1 MSVLGNAA
9 EWVDLLDPMIPDI
22 LSVTCAAWE
31 SLPSIAADERED
43 DITLA
48 LCRALRQ
55 NKNARHLPFH
65 IHVQQVEIDPE
76 PGEEMGRLDIVFN
89 PVTVLREE
97 IYFCLEGKRLNVVN
111 GGVTRSYAS
120 EYVKLGMMRF
130 VTGKY
135 ARAVRHG
142 GMIGYVLDRDV
153 PRAIANVEA
162 NVKANRVALRM
173 VPPETLRDSEVLKP
187 DPRARESHHE
197 REHDSVEFCIHHLFM
212 APS

>member
-1 MSVLGNAA
+1 VSVLGNPADWA
-9 EWVDLLDPMIPDI
+9 DLLDPMIPEI

-31 SLPSIAADERED
+31 SLPSIAADEKED

-55 NKNARHLPFH
+55 NKNARNLPFH
-65 IHVQQVEIDPE
+65 IHVQQVEIDPQ

-97 IYFCLEGKRLNVVN
+97 IYFCLEGKRLNVVK
-111 GGVTRSYAS
+111 GSAIRTYAS

-130 VTGKY
+130 VNGKY

-142 GMIGYVLDRDV
+142 GMIGYVLDRDI

-162 NVKANRVALRM
+162 NVKTHHLALRM
-173 VPPETLRDSEVLKP
+173 VPPGNLLDSEALKP
-187 DPRARESHHE
+187 DTRARESHHQ
-197 REHDSVEFCIHHLFM
+197 REHDSLKFRIHHLFM
-212 APS
+212 APN